1 MQDQQYDGVVLE
13 DKWGKS
19 YLCSSCLLAYA
30 DLGED
35 SLGDVKDTEFG
46 RYFLHDLEPSW
57 DQRNIWTRLY
67 QHARPWATDLSK
79 LNKFQL
85 RDALLQMFA
94 RDEMRIWQLTD
105 GWGKAPEGNGI
116 GDGGLAPAASG
127 STSPAPAAK
136 ASKPKGGGATA
147 DQPVAAKTAAHEAKS
162 TPVSV
167 IAVTSKAADVSE
179 AKSYMTLVSDFTEL
193 SKDEIV
199 SFYAEM
205 EAIGVDYKPLI
216 QNAMDKHGLTLDE
229 AHAVFGYTTKLF
241 YRDLNQSLLAGG
253 KDSATALSKLVSSGI
268 EKMPDS
274 GNTQFRGWRLETAV
288 QQGSDPHSIATLP
301 GNDNKPA
308 RHNDYHNQH
317 SLHGTHHKRQHRRP
331 DHGGCPAVDADLGVK
346 RGDVI
351 ADRVFGQVEGI
362 THFSIAQA
370 LADQREDFGLPF

>member
-57 DQRNIWTRLY
+57 DQRNIWAQLY

-116 GDGGLAPAASG
+116 GDGGLAQTG
-127 STSPAPAAK
+127 SSSASPAPAAK

-147 DQPVAAKTAAHEAKS
+147 EQPVAAKTAVHEAKS

-253 KDSATALSKLVSSGI
+253 NDSATALSKLVSSGI

-288 QQGSDPHSIATLP
+288 QQDKFDTDFAIGNSVTSNFWSTAPTETDAYAADRNVIINTDQAKDISELAFGVHFHDKVGKTRYSSETIIPP
-301 GNDNKPA
+301 GNKF
-308 RHNDYHNQH
+308 
-317 SLHGTHHKRQHRRP
+317 T
-331 DHGGCPAVDADLGVK
+331 V
-346 RGDVI
+346 
-351 ADRVFGQVEGI
+351 
-362 THFSIAQA
+362 TSIDSNGRYVLEQ
-370 LADQREDFGLPF
+370 DI